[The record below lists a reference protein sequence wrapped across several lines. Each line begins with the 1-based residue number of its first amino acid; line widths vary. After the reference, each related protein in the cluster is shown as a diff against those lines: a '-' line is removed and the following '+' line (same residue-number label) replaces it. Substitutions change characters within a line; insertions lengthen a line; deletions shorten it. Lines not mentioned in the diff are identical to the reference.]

1 MLGSPFT
8 VVVKVSP
15 VQPCQCATDGAGL
28 RKARAGEQATFTH
41 HRRVNGEPIAKGTA
55 RFFIAFSLAEG
66 DREYAEK
73 QKEARGAYQT
83 AATTKELQDKGGNA
97 DSHFTT

>member
-28 RKARAGEQATFTH
+28 RKARAGEQATFTL
-41 HRRVNGEPIAKGTA
+41 HRCDVNGEPIAKGTA

-73 QKEARGAYQT
+73 QKEARGAS
-83 AATTKELQDKGGNA
+83 TTKELQDKGGNA

>member
-1 MLGSPFT
+1 VLGSPFT

-28 RKARAGEQATFTH
+28 RKARAGEQATFTL
-41 HRRVNGEPIAKGTA
+41 HRRDVNGEPIAKGTA
-55 RFFIAFSLAEG
+55 RFSLAEG